1 MALVKRDEMVIIFS
15 VNIGISSNFT
25 DMRVVE
31 QSSYGLYQCGLF
43 GSFESIALNQVKNPD

>member
-43 GSFESIALNQVKNPD
+43 GSFESIALNQVKKPD